1 MKPPLWRNK
10 RGFKGPG
17 RIRYDQNRNIA
28 LAVIFSIL
36 TCGIYGLYWLVKL
49 NNDMCALTPDD
60 SYQTGGGMVLL
71 LTIITCGIY
80 GWFWAYKMGC
90 KMDRLSA
97 DKSHTVLFIIL
108 QAIGLGIVNYC
119 IMQSAVNE
127 HATEA

>member
-1 MKPPLWRNK
+1 MIK
-10 RGFKGPG
+10 
-17 RIRYDQNRNIA
+17 NRNIA

-119 IMQSAVNE
+119 IMQSTVNE

>member
-1 MKPPLWRNK
+1 MIK
-10 RGFKGPG
+10 
-17 RIRYDQNRNIA
+17 NRNIA

-90 KMDRLSA
+90 KMDLLMRS
-97 DKSHTVLFIIL
+97 SFIMQTTSLLMLISEVISIL
-108 QAIGLGIVNYC
+108 QKK
-119 IMQSAVNE
+119 
-127 HATEA
+127 

>member
-1 MKPPLWRNK
+1 MIK
-10 RGFKGPG
+10 
-17 RIRYDQNRNIA
+17 NRNIA

-97 DKSHTVLFIIL
+97 DK
-108 QAIGLGIVNYC
+108 IGRAHV
-119 IMQSAVNE
+119 
-127 HATEA
+127 

>member
-1 MKPPLWRNK
+1 MIK
-10 RGFKGPG
+10 
-17 RIRYDQNRNIA
+17 NRNIA

-108 QAIGLGIVNYC
+108 QAIGFGIVNYC

>member
-1 MKPPLWRNK
+1 MIK
-10 RGFKGPG
+10 
-17 RIRYDQNRNIA
+17 NRNIA

-108 QAIGLGIVNYC
+108 QAIGLG
-119 IMQSAVNE
+119 
-127 HATEA
+127 TEGSVVVWYSSKHGI